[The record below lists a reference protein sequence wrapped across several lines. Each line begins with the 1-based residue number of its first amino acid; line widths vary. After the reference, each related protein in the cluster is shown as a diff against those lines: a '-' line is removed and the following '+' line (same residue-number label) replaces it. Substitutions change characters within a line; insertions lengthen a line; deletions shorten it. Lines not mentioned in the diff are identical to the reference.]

1 MAEYGKI
8 TDEGIAELR
17 KLIGIER
24 TGSSMHGRAERMPI
38 GRDIIRRFAVGI
50 ADMNP
55 LFLDEE
61 YAKNSPY
68 GSIILPPGM
77 LGMMER
83 VNGATDGLPGCHT
96 IWRHATLEWYLPM
109 KLGDT
114 LRSSTR
120 LVDVRDVES
129 KFGGGRAVIQDYET
143 TVKNQDKEVMGTFK
157 TSWLRFERAK
167 SKSAG
172 KYMGRP
178 LAHYTPEDIE
188 DIKAQYK
195 AEVRRGSQPL
205 YWEDVQVGEEIPP
218 KIKGPTTTIS
228 KIAFELVGGPG
239 GWVVGHELA
248 FELFEKHP
256 GLPFIN
262 EQGAPEVPLA
272 IHWSNERCQNILGLP
287 GAYEA
292 GYERLNWMIQGY
304 MNWMGDHG
312 RMKKL
317 FMRFPAFSLL
327 GDTTWCKGKAVE
339 KRIEGE
345 NHIVTLEIWTV
356 NQIDVTTTTG
366 QAEVILPSRGN

>member
-17 KLIGIER
+17 KLIGVER
-24 TGSSMHGRAERMPI
+24 TGSSMHGRMEAMPI
-38 GRDIIRRFAVGI
+38 VRELIRRFATGI

-61 YAKNSPY
+61 YAKSSHY
-68 GSIILPPGM
+68 GTIILPPGM
-77 LGMMER
+77 LSMMER

-109 KLGDT
+109 KLGDV
-114 LRSSTR
+114 LKSSTR
-120 LVDVRDVES
+120 LLDVREVES
-129 KFGGGRAVIQDYET
+129 KFGGGRSVIQDYET
-143 TVKNQDKEVMGTFK
+143 TVKSKNDEVVGIYK

-167 SKSAG
+167 SKGAG
-172 KYMGRP
+172 KYMARP
-178 LAHYTPEDIE
+178 LAHYTPEEIE

-195 AEVRRGSQPL
+195 REVRRGSQPL

-218 KIKGPTTTIS
+218 KIKGPTTTTS
-228 KIAFELVGGPG
+228 KIAFELAGGSG

-248 FELFEKHP
+248 FELFERHP

-262 EQGAPEVPLA
+262 EQGIPEAPLA
-272 IHWSNERCQNILGLP
+272 IHWSNERCQKILGLP

-292 GYERLNWMIQGY
+292 GYERINWMVQGY

-317 FMRFPAFSLL
+317 FVRFPRFSLL
-327 GDTTWCKGKAVE
+327 GDTTWCKGKVVG

-345 NHIVTLEIWTV
+345 NHIVALDIWTE
-356 NQIDVTTTTG
+356 NQMGENTTVG
-366 QAEVILPSRGN
+366 QAEVILPSTGD

>member
-8 TDEGIAELR
+8 TDEGIAKLR
-17 KLIGIER
+17 KLIGVER
-24 TGSSMHGRAERMPI
+24 TGSSMHGRMEAMTITKEFS
-38 GRDIIRRFAVGI
+38 RRFATGI

-61 YAKNSPY
+61 YAKASPY
-68 GSIILPPGM
+68 GNIILPPGM
-77 LGMMER
+77 LSMMER

-96 IWRHATLEWYLPM
+96 IWRHATLEWFSPM
-109 KLGDT
+109 RLGDI
-114 LRSSTR
+114 LKSSTR
-120 LVDVRDVES
+120 LVDVREVES
-129 KFGGGRAVIQDYET
+129 KFGGGRSVVQDYET
-143 TVKNQDKEVMGTFK
+143 TVKNKSGDVVGTFK

-172 KYMGRP
+172 KYMARP
-178 LAHYTPEDIE
+178 LAHYTPEEIE
-188 DIKAQYK
+188 DIKAHYK
-195 AEVRRGSQPL
+195 AEVRRGSEPL

-218 KIKGPTTTIS
+218 KIKGPTTTTS
-228 KIAFELVGGPG
+228 KIAFELAGGSG

-248 FELFEKHP
+248 FELFERHR

-262 EQGAPEVPLA
+262 EQGIPEAPLA
-272 IHWSNERCQNILGLP
+272 IHWSNERCQKILGMP

-292 GYERLNWMIQGY
+292 GYERINWMIQGY

-317 FMRFPAFSLL
+317 FVRFPRFSLL

-339 KRIEGE
+339 RSIEGKD
-345 NHIVTLEIWTV
+345 HIVTLDIWTV
-356 NQIDVTTTTG
+356 NQMEDTTTIG
-366 QAEVILPSRGN
+366 QAQVVLPSRGD